1 MQRDF
6 HFYVIGMLANH
17 AGYSDEEA
25 IVIATASQY
34 VDHATES
41 FPIEFDDGRIVETT
55 MTAHYHVQ
63 AFKPSVQRKVFMCFH
78 FPPEG
83 RTSVDGKPA
92 FSYRTRE
99 NAPIINGLLKQIMAD
114 NHEGT
119 YEGLMGTNGIPF
131 CMYRLGIAMHTLA
144 DSWSHRSFT
153 GRHNRENDV
162 GKIWFKKGKKFEP
175 QTIND
180 WKWDI
185 APAIGHLE
193 CGHYP
198 DQPFRIMKYG
208 LYDLRDKKFKIRT
221 RTNPIKF
228 KNAAKACLK
237 WLNQFK
243 GNGGHKSTAWDE
255 TQPAMTCVNM
265 LIKMK
270 NEEAKDRIG
279 RLKNNKLFDRHY
291 RKLFNEKNDY
301 NQNRWRKDAII
312 PKEPKD
318 PWGETK
324 RRELL
329 RAQPKPGFE
338 KSSFR
343 LFHKA
348 AKLQRAYVLDQ
359 LFW

>member
-1 MQRDF
+1 
-6 HFYVIGMLANH
+6 MLASH
-17 AGYSDEEA
+17 AGYGDDEA

-41 FPIEFDDGRIVETT
+41 FPIKFDDGRIVETT
-55 MTAHYHVQ
+55 MTAHYHLQ
-63 AFKPSVQRKVFMCFH
+63 AFKPSVQKKVFMCFH

-83 RTSVDGKPA
+83 RTAVDGKPA

-99 NAPIINGLLKQIMAD
+99 NSGIVNGLLHQIMTD
-114 NHEGT
+114 KNRGT
-119 YEGLMGTNGIPF
+119 YDHLEANHKVPF
-131 CMYRLGIAMHTLA
+131 YLYRLGIAMHTLA
-144 DSWSHRSFT
+144 DSWSHMSFT

-162 GKIWFKKGKKFEP
+162 GNIWFKQGEKFKR

-193 CGHYP
+193 CGNYP
-198 DQPFRIMKYG
+198 DQPFRVMKYD
-208 LYDLRDKKFKIRT
+208 LYDIRAKKFRT
-221 RTNPIKF
+221 RARTNPAKF
-228 KNAAKACLK
+228 KNAARTCLK

-243 GNGGHKSTAWDE
+243 GTGGAAAWDE
-255 TQPAMTCVNM
+255 KKPAMKCVDL
-265 LIKMK
+265 LIKTK
-270 NEEAKDRIG
+270 KEEAADRIEK
-279 RLKNNKLFDRHY
+279 LKN
-291 RKLFNEKNDY
+291 RKLFNDHFGKLFDGENDY
-301 NQNRWRKDAII
+301 QRNRWRDEAII

-324 RRELL
+324 RRDLL
-329 RAQPKPGFE
+329 HALPKPGFE
-338 KSSFR
+338 RSSFR

-348 AKLQRAYVLDQ
+348 AKLQRAYILDK